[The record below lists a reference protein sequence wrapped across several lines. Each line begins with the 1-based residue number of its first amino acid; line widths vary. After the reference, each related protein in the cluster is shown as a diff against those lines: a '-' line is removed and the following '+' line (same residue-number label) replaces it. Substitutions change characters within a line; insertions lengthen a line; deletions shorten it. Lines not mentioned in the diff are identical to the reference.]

1 MDDYIKYIQQQ
12 NVNNTLNLKNV
23 LLVGLKK

>member
-1 MDDYIKYIQQQ
+1 MDDYINYIQQQ
-12 NVNNTLNLKNV
+12 NVNNALNLKNV

>member
-12 NVNNTLNLKNV
+12 NVNNALNLKNV
-23 LLVGLKK
+23 HLVGLKK

>member
-12 NVNNTLNLKNV
+12 NVNNAPNLKNV